1 MENNL
6 FTPYKLGPITLRNR
20 TVRSAAFE
28 NMAENHTVSEML
40 YNYHTSVAR
49 GGVGMTTVAYAS
61 ISQSGL
67 SFENQLWLRKEIVPD
82 LKWLTDAIHKEGAAA
97 SVQLGH
103 CGNMSHPRL
112 TKCIPLSASN
122 GINIYS
128 PTLHRRI
135 NEREMIAIAKDFGKA
150 VKIAME
156 GGFDCVEV
164 HSGHGYL
171 ISQFLSPYT
180 NRRRDEYGGSL
191 QNRMKFMKMCMNEV
205 LEAAAGKIAVVSKIN
220 MRDGFKGGNDIEA
233 NIEIAKELQAMNLD
247 ALVLSGGFVSRAPM
261 YVMKGSMPIK
271 SLTHYMHPWWLR
283 WGVKSCGWFMMPSE
297 PFKELF
303 FLEDALKF
311 RQALQMPLVYVGG
324 IVRKENA
331 ERALE
336 CGFQLVQMGRAL
348 LRDPDFVNKMK
359 SGVESCGCG
368 HSNYCIGRMYSK
380 EMACHHNLKEPLPA
394 KLIKEIEQLESR

>member
-1 MENNL
+1 MESKI

-28 NMAENHTVSEML
+28 NMAENHTVSKML
-40 YNYHTSVAR
+40 YDYHTSVAK

-67 SFENQLWLRKEIVPD
+67 SFENQIWLRKDIVPD
-82 LKWLTDAIHKEGAAA
+82 LRRLTDGIHKEGAAA

-128 PTLHRRI
+128 PTIHRKLKDSEI
-135 NEREMIAIAKDFGKA
+135 MEVAKDFGKA
-150 VKIAME
+150 VKIAKE
-156 GGFDCVEV
+156 SGFDCVEV

-180 NRRRDEYGGSL
+180 NHRRDQYGGSL
-191 QNRMKFMKMCMNEV
+191 ENRMKFMKICMNEV
-205 LEAAAGKIAVVSKIN
+205 LEAAGGKIAVISKIN
-220 MRDGFKGGNDIEA
+220 MRDGFRSGNDIDA
-233 NIEIAKELQAMNLD
+233 NIEIAKELERMNLD

-283 WGVKSCGWFMMPSE
+283 WGVKSFGSFMMPSE

-311 RQALQMPLVYVGG
+311 RAALKMPLVYVGG
-324 IVRKENA
+324 VVRRSNLDK
-331 ERALE
+331 ALE
-336 CGFQLVQMGRAL
+336 SGFQLVQMGRAL
-348 LRDPDFVNKMK
+348 LRDPEFVNKMRE
-359 SGVESCGCG
+359 GVDCCGCG
-368 HSNYCIGRMYSK
+368 HSNYCIGRMYSR
-380 EMACHHNLKEPLPA
+380 EMACHHNLKEQLPER
-394 KLIKEIEQLESR
+394 LVKEIELLESR

>member
-82 LKWLTDAIHKEGAAA
+82 LKRLTDAIHREGAAA

-220 MRDGFKGGNDIEA
+220 M
-233 NIEIAKELQAMNLD
+233 
-247 ALVLSGGFVSRAPM
+247 
-261 YVMKGSMPIK
+261 
-271 SLTHYMHPWWLR
+271 
-283 WGVKSCGWFMMPSE
+283 
-297 PFKELF
+297 
-303 FLEDALKF
+303 
-311 RQALQMPLVYVGG
+311 
-324 IVRKENA
+324 
-331 ERALE
+331 
-336 CGFQLVQMGRAL
+336 
-348 LRDPDFVNKMK
+348 
-359 SGVESCGCG
+359 
-368 HSNYCIGRMYSK
+368 
-380 EMACHHNLKEPLPA
+380 
-394 KLIKEIEQLESR
+394 